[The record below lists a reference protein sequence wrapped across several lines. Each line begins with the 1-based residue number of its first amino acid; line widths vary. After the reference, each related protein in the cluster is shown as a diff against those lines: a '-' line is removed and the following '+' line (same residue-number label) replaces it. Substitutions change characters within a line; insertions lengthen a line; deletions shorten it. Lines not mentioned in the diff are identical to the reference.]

1 MQLDFA
7 SIEKDDLRFRVAL
20 EIGKLPGW
28 RKFYEEDKT
37 LRDAMHAD
45 YRYSQAAKNGPAWW
59 AKTNHGGSYRCEN
72 HLNPTE
78 KDKKTVLSK
87 TLGICK
93 LIGIESDAS
102 KVAAFRQQ
110 LGLPPP
116 KPRGR
121 AQRPR
126 QPMEEDRQSPSA
138 SPPPPPSQPSSP
150 SPSQQPPSSQADQ
163 GDGGFGGSKDGGD
176 GGDAGGVDAD
186 GQEDGCDGG
195 DAGGVDADGHGEGED
210 EEVDDDDDDD
220 ERIDF
225 RASDFRDIDVD
236 ENTHSIEFLYN
247 VFDACTPNFPLNSD
261 NIWQPSMVAFKDYQG
276 VISARVTRRPTPLLR
291 CFLGQLEPALKA
303 NLTFDV
309 YLHCNFLRYIL
320 RQSWSGLVV
329 VKVEALHEPEDGD
342 WSKTAQI
349 RRIMSTKHAL
359 KECEEAAD
367 EGSHLGKVSLETFQ
381 TSLEDYQR
389 DHKQWT
395 VGKEVY
401 HESDVVEDVDV
412 RELIGVV
419 RWYPFRAS
427 EAPGQTYF
435 KAPYD
440 YLEADL
446 IYIGESFR
454 QTIRTAKPKRIRK
467 QLGRQG
473 RGKR

>member
-1 MQLDFA
+1 
-7 SIEKDDLRFRVAL
+7 
-20 EIGKLPGW
+20 
-28 RKFYEEDKT
+28 
-37 LRDAMHAD
+37 
-45 YRYSQAAKNGPAWW
+45 
-59 AKTNHGGSYRCEN
+59 
-72 HLNPTE
+72 
-78 KDKKTVLSK
+78 
-87 TLGICK
+87 
-93 LIGIESDAS
+93 
-102 KVAAFRQQ
+102 
-110 LGLPPP
+110 
-116 KPRGR
+116 
-121 AQRPR
+121 
-126 QPMEEDRQSPSA
+126 MEEDRQSPPG
-138 SPPPPPSQPSSP
+138 SPPPPPSPPSSP
-150 SPSQQPPSSQADQ
+150 AQPPHLPPTPPLPPQSPPLPPPSQQPDASPANH
-163 GDGGFGGSKDGGD
+163 GDGGVGTSEVGGDGSGGVGDICGDAGGAGGGVGGSKDGGD
-176 GGDAGGVDAD
+176 GGDAGGVDAH
-186 GQEDGCDGG
+186 GG
-195 DAGGVDADGHGEGED
+195 DAGGVDADGADAGGVVADGHGEGED
-210 EEVDDDDDDD
+210 EEDDDDD

-225 RASDFRDIDVD
+225 RASDFRNIDVD
-236 ENTHSIEFLYN
+236 ENTHGIEFLYN
-247 VFDACTPNFPLNSD
+247 VFDACTPNFPLNTD

-276 VISARVTRRPTPLLR
+276 VISARVNRRPTPLLR
-291 CFLGQLEPALKA
+291 CFLGRLEPVLKA

-367 EGSHLGKVSLETFQ
+367 EGSHLGKKSLETFQ

-427 EAPGQTYF
+427 EAPGPTYF

-440 YLEADL
+440 YPKADL

-454 QTIRTAKPKRIRK
+454 QTIRTAKQKRIRK
-467 QLGRQG
+467 QSGRQG
-473 RGKR
+473 RGKK